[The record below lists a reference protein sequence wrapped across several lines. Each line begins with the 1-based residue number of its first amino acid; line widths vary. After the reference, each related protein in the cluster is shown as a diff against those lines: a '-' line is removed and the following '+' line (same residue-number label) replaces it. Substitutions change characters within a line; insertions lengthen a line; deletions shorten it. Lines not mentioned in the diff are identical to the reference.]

1 MATREAADPMAFYL
15 AYMVGDRRSYILN
28 RDEYYLK
35 DDREDLLKLNKWAE
49 SLGKT
54 MENSI
59 QKELR
64 KKMTYNKKMLIIL
77 IKWLS

>member
-1 MATREAADPMAFYL
+1 MAFYQ
-15 AYMVGDRRSYILN
+15 AYIVGDRRGYILK

-35 DDREDLLKLNKWAE
+35 DDREDLLKFNKWAE

-54 MENSI
+54 IETSS

-64 KKMTYNKKMLIIL
+64 KKMTYNKNMLIIV

>member
-1 MATREAADPMAFYL
+1 MR
-15 AYMVGDRRSYILN
+15 GYILN

-35 DDREDLLKLNKWAE
+35 DDREDLLKFNKWAE

-54 MENSI
+54 IETSS
-59 QKELR
+59 QKEIR
-64 KKMTYNKKMLIIL
+64 KKMTYNNNMLIIV

>member
-77 IKWLS
+77 IK

>member
-1 MATREAADPMAFYL
+1 MATREGVDRIAFYL
-15 AYMVGDRRSYILN
+15 AYRVGDRRGYILN

-35 DDREDLLKLNKWAE
+35 HDREDLLKFNKSAE

-54 MENSI
+54 IENSC

-64 KKMTYNKKMLIIL
+64 KKGITRRIC
-77 IKWLS
+77 

>member
-15 AYMVGDRRSYILN
+15 AYMVGDRRGYILN

-59 QKELR
+59 HKELR
-64 KKMTYNKKMLIIL
+64 KKMSYNKKMLIIL
-77 IKWLS
+77 IK